1 MSKSTLFIVLLL
13 TLFASV
19 VFATPPMIN
28 EIFLINYEVSF
39 VGESAIF
46 EVEITV
52 ELLEDVDN
60 GILWLENSELGPV
73 LANLREYYY
82 FSGKAGE
89 RKSFV
94 LKGEYVPESKNNCL
108 YLEVEVLDDEFN
120 PLMYNTQKSI
130 TIYLSSPS
138 ETTQDPLDYIQEYL
152 RIEDLMDSKPVDP
165 QKNKFL
171 VDLFFTARIN
181 IKGSIMPLKHVKVK
195 LVEVDVV
202 DNNVIAEGY
211 TDEVGYIKLSGYA
224 EDPLFDNPEVRWEI
238 WSYVDPDEDNVAE
251 VLVTTSSGSLYYVY
265 SDEYTIEKDKQI
277 LETITLPDNGSVH
290 YNTFRLCH
298 MISELHE
305 KDKSAGLNLFLTSKE
320 VVIKYPSG
328 DWPCSGGYTIYLPE
342 DFFSFFSSRLH
353 YVLAHEYGH
362 CIDYHYNGYPKT
374 SFSGSHLINTI
385 SDPGFAL
392 CEGWAEFY
400 GYWLFGTEKEKNSIN
415 KGNCYNANAGPRYYD
430 DWNGHSVEGS
440 ILALLWDV
448 MDSDNESNLDFGS
461 LSAPLLE
468 KTTHSSK
475 TAIVDFAK
483 FVGGNN
489 NDIRNP
495 SVYGKLM
502 TGNITINWIWNLFA
516 YYGIDNI
523 ATFLFGTVLSGGV
536 PVPNAKVYMNDNG
549 VWSNTVYTDSNG
561 RFFFDY
567 RPHGSIENVKVNDVV
582 FPGFVMN
589 PLPSPGTGNHHGCQY
604 TLPVTKHNL
613 TVTTTPDTNLKVKI
627 DGVES
632 PSPFVKSVDK
642 GSSHTIQAVTPQEK
656 DLNNL
661 VSGTDMRYTF
671 EKWTDGNTANPRTVT
686 VNSDVTYTAQM
697 KVEYKVETATQPS
710 GITTISGSGWYI
722 QNTNKTFTAPT
733 VTGYTFSHWLVNG
746 DNAGSSSSLSL
757 KIDNPKKVVAVY
769 NTSSTKHNLTVTTF
783 PYTGLDLKID
793 GTTYTSP
800 RTLSVD
806 KGTSHTIQVI
816 SPQEQDDTSK
826 VSGTDMKYTFEKW
839 TDGNTANPRT
849 VTVNSDVTY
858 TAQMKVECKIET
870 ATQPSGITTI
880 AGSGWYIQNTNKT
893 FTAPTVTGYTFS
905 HWLVNGDNAGSSSS
919 LSLKIDNPKKV
930 VAVYNTSSTKHNL
943 TVTTFPYTGLDL
955 KIDGTTYTSPRTL
968 SVDKGTSH
976 TIQVISPQEQ
986 DDTSKVSGTDMKYT
1000 FEKWTDGN
1008 TANPRTVTVNSDVTY
1023 TAQMKVECKIE
1034 TATQPSGITTIAG
1047 SGWYIQNTNK
1057 TFTAPTV
1064 TGYTFSH
1071 WLVNGDNAGS
1081 SSSLSLKIDN
1091 PKKVVAVYNTST
1103 KHNLTVTTTPD
1114 TNLKVKIDA
1123 VESPSPFVKSVDKG
1137 SSHTIQA
1144 VTPQEKD
1151 LNNLVSGTD
1160 MRYTFEKWTDGN
1172 TANPRTVTVN
1182 SDVTYTA
1189 QMKVEYKVETA
1200 TQPSGITTITGSGWY
1215 AANTN
1220 KTFTAPTV
1228 TGYTFS
1234 HWLVNGDNAGSSSS
1248 LSLKIDNPKKVVAVY
1263 ENTSQNSG
1271 SLIIQ
1276 GTANVSMQEFENGF
1290 LIWLRI
1296 SGCNGMKAFEL
1307 NLTATNSFT
1316 FEDIVFSSPNHIAG
1330 KKWSIVANNLQKK
1343 IVSVEAMS
1351 LDVAINGDQTLG
1363 YILCKT
1369 STQIL
1374 DWPILSGT
1382 FNWSDT
1388 QDKAY
1393 SAELLIVHYAT
1404 DFNRDNEVTVGDLGF
1419 FANRYNSKLG
1429 DPKWNPICDLSGD
1442 GKIDFDDLSYFV
1454 NHWKH

>member
-1 MSKSTLFIVLLL
+1 
-13 TLFASV
+13 
-19 VFATPPMIN
+19 MIN

-656 DLNNL
+656 D
-661 VSGTDMRYTF
+661 F
-671 EKWTDGNTANPRTVT
+671 A
-686 VNSDVTYTAQM
+686 
-697 KVEYKVETATQPS
+697 
-710 GITTISGSGWYI
+710 TISSA
-722 QNTNKTFTAPT
+722 APT
-733 VTGYTFSHWLVNG
+733 
-746 DNAGSSSSLSL
+746 
-757 KIDNPKKVVAVY
+757 
-769 NTSSTKHNLTVTTF
+769 
-783 PYTGLDLKID
+783 
-793 GTTYTSP
+793 
-800 RTLSVD
+800 
-806 KGTSHTIQVI
+806 
-816 SPQEQDDTSK
+816 
-826 VSGTDMKYTFEKW
+826 
-839 TDGNTANPRT
+839 
-849 VTVNSDVTY
+849 
-858 TAQMKVECKIET
+858 
-870 ATQPSGITTI
+870 
-880 AGSGWYIQNTNKT
+880 
-893 FTAPTVTGYTFS
+893 
-905 HWLVNGDNAGSSSS
+905 
-919 LSLKIDNPKKV
+919 
-930 VAVYNTSSTKHNL
+930 
-943 TVTTFPYTGLDL
+943 
-955 KIDGTTYTSPRTL
+955 
-968 SVDKGTSH
+968 
-976 TIQVISPQEQ
+976 
-986 DDTSKVSGTDMKYT
+986 
-1000 FEKWTDGN
+1000 
-1008 TANPRTVTVNSDVTY
+1008 
-1023 TAQMKVECKIE
+1023 
-1034 TATQPSGITTIAG
+1034 
-1047 SGWYIQNTNK
+1047 
-1057 TFTAPTV
+1057 
-1064 TGYTFSH
+1064 
-1071 WLVNGDNAGS
+1071 
-1081 SSSLSLKIDN
+1081 
-1091 PKKVVAVYNTST
+1091 
-1103 KHNLTVTTTPD
+1103 
-1114 TNLKVKIDA
+1114 
-1123 VESPSPFVKSVDKG
+1123 
-1137 SSHTIQA
+1137 
-1144 VTPQEKD
+1144 
-1151 LNNLVSGTD
+1151 
-1160 MRYTFEKWTDGN
+1160 
-1172 TANPRTVTVN
+1172 
-1182 SDVTYTA
+1182 
-1189 QMKVEYKVETA
+1189 
-1200 TQPSGITTITGSGWY
+1200 
-1215 AANTN
+1215 
-1220 KTFTAPTV
+1220 
-1228 TGYTFS
+1228 
-1234 HWLVNGDNAGSSSS
+1234 
-1248 LSLKIDNPKKVVAVY
+1248 
-1263 ENTSQNSG
+1263 
-1271 SLIIQ
+1271 
-1276 GTANVSMQEFENGF
+1276 
-1290 LIWLRI
+1290 
-1296 SGCNGMKAFEL
+1296 
-1307 NLTATNSFT
+1307 
-1316 FEDIVFSSPNHIAG
+1316 
-1330 KKWSIVANNLQKK
+1330 
-1343 IVSVEAMS
+1343 
-1351 LDVAINGDQTLG
+1351 
-1363 YILCKT
+1363 
-1369 STQIL
+1369 
-1374 DWPILSGT
+1374 
-1382 FNWSDT
+1382 
-1388 QDKAY
+1388 
-1393 SAELLIVHYAT
+1393 
-1404 DFNRDNEVTVGDLGF
+1404 
-1419 FANRYNSKLG
+1419 
-1429 DPKWNPICDLSGD
+1429 
-1442 GKIDFDDLSYFV
+1442 
-1454 NHWKH
+1454 